1 MAVKRAVVSTTYCSL
16 SSSLNKESLERT
28 ETLQETTTENAGIF
42 EISWQKAWRS
52 KPFRIKLIVGWIL
65 YISVLLYLPYF
76 FAMIQMKQGVLLDD
90 HLLAFLPSINMSA
103 VIFGFIYLTVIYT
116 IYRSA
121 KSPYLF
127 LLYLWSTLLISLSRI
142 LTNYYIPLEPPLG
155 LVSLVDPILLP
166 FYGPNGITKD
176 LFYSGHTASVFLTF
190 LILRGRGEKQVALVA
205 TIVVAISLLLQHIH
219 YTIDVVAAPFFV
231 YLFFIIAKRITL
243 VHPLSESSTT
253 GAVFTANGKK

>member
-1 MAVKRAVVSTTYCSL
+1 
-16 SSSLNKESLERT
+16 LERT
-28 ETLQETTTENAGIF
+28 QTLVRTTTDEADIF
-42 EISWQKAWRS
+42 EISWREAWSSRL
-52 KPFRIKLIVGWIL
+52 FRRKLIVGWVL
-65 YISVLLYLPYF
+65 YLSVLMYLPHF

-90 HLLAFLPSINMSA
+90 VLLAFLPSVNMSP
-103 VIFGFIYLTVIYT
+103 VIFGFIYITVIYT
-116 IYRSA
+116 IYKSA

-127 LLYLWSTLLISLSRI
+127 LLYLWSTLLISLSRL
-142 LTNYYIPLEPPLG
+142 LTNNFIPLEPPVG

-190 LILRGRGEKQVALVA
+190 LVLRGKREKLVALIA

-231 YLFFIIAKRITL
+231 FLFFTIAKKITL
-243 VHPLSESSTT
+243 LHQVGEINEMHLH
-253 GAVFTANGKK
+253 KH